1 MQFKRTVFKADIYG
15 EQVEIK
21 KLNAESVD
29 AYQKEL
35 TECKEDDVKK
45 VIFGMLSKQGLPKK
59 IASKME
65 LDHLQEIISAVTG
78 ASVGK

>member
-1 MQFKRTVFKADIYG
+1 MKFERTVFKADIYG
-15 EQVEIK
+15 EAVEIK

-35 TECKEDDVKK
+35 IKCNENDVQK

-59 IASKME
+59 IAAKME
-65 LDHLQEIISAVTG
+65 LDHLQEIIAAVTG
-78 ASVGK
+78 STAGK